1 MNPMQIMSMLNQFK
15 QNPMSMLA
23 QKFNLPANMNNPQD
37 IINHLLKS
45 GQINQ
50 NQIDQA
56 KQMQNMF
63 MHKA

>member
-1 MNPMQIMSMLNQFK
+1 MNPMQIMAMLNKFK

-37 IINHLLKS
+37 IINHLLNS

-50 NQIDQA
+50 NQVNQA
-56 KQMQNMF
+56 EQLKRQF
-63 MHKA
+63 FGK